1 MLEHYDILETL
12 QMLEQEHLDIRT
24 VTMGI
29 SLVDCAC
36 EDTRRFCD
44 NIYDKITGS
53 AQDLVP
59 KTEEIEKKYGIPI
72 INKRVAVTPISIAA
86 AACKNP
92 DFPMIARALD
102 RAAAALGINFHRRV
116 IRPWCRRA
124 SPTPTRRLIDAI
136 PRVARSRRRT
146 SAPPSTWQPRAAG
159 INMDAVRADGPDR
172 QAGGRPHGRA
182 RLHRLRKTRGV
193 RQRAGGQPVYGGRVP
208 RRRRAGAA
216 SSTSACPV
224 PAWCAVAIRTAQ
236 ATAI

>member
-72 INKRVAVTPISIAA
+72 INKRVARHAHLHRGGGLQEPGLSHDRQ
-86 AACKNP
+86 NP
-92 DFPMIARALD
+92 GPCGGRPRHQL
-102 RAAAALGINFHRRV
+102 HRRV
-116 IRPWCRRA
+116 FGPGAQGLHRLRPQADRR
-124 SPTPTRRLIDAI
+124 D
-136 PRVARSRRRT
+136 PRVART
-146 SAPPSTWQPRAAG
+146 
-159 INMDAVRADGPDR
+159 DAE
-172 QAGGRPHGRA
+172 
-182 RLHRLRKTRGV
+182 RLLL
-193 RQRAGGQPVYGGRVP
+193 RQRRDDA
-208 RRRRAGAA
+208 RRA
-216 SSTSACPV
+216 SIWTQS
-224 PAWCAVAIRTAQ
+224 R
-236 ATAI
+236 